1 MLAADA
7 KLGNFERDGVIAG
20 PKVGYGFNERN
31 GLSGVRLL
39 SIGLRRTWG
48 WEEPRYIATW

>member
-31 GLSGVRLL
+31 GLSGGRVQ
-39 SIGLRRTWG
+39 GL
-48 WEEPRYIATW
+48 